1 MPYATAQPLHPQGP
15 PMNLVLYGM
24 DRELLPRLAAKL
36 PPTTTL
42 HWQDSSAPT
51 SAQDLQRGPQS
62 LVLLDFRPNMRPP
75 PACWRSSCSRP
86 NRTCPGGRRRHQ
98 RRPGRRRGDR
108 AARRPARCAG
118 PGQRQRGI
126 EAALRRA
133 LSPRPAAVAQHA
145 HKARLIV
152 LLGVRAG
159 VGTSTLAA
167 HLSVLAQQTRAL
179 AQGEAVQ
186 QDGLLME
193 LAQPS
198 GDLALYLN
206 LDSRFHY
213 EDALRNAS
221 RIDATL
227 ARTAMARHDSGLVLL
242 DRASGSDAVPPSDP
256 GALLQRLR
264 GVFASVL
271 CDAGGCPLRQLPPC
285 CWTRPTRSGWSP
297 TLRSPRWF
305 RSTRP

>member
-1 MPYATAQPLHPQGP
+1 M
-15 PMNLVLYGM
+15 
-24 DRELLPRLAAKL
+24 
-36 PPTTTL
+36 
-42 HWQDSSAPT
+42 
-51 SAQDLQRGPQS
+51 
-62 LVLLDFRPNMRPP
+62 
-75 PACWRSSCSRP
+75 
-86 NRTCPGGRRRHQ
+86 
-98 RRPGRRRGDR
+98 
-108 AARRPARCAG
+108 
-118 PGQRQRGI
+118 
-126 EAALRRA
+126 
-133 LSPRPAAVAQHA
+133 
-145 HKARLIV
+145 

-179 AQGEAVQ
+179 AQGDAVQ

-193 LAQPS
+193 LAQPA

-242 DRASGSDAVPPSDP
+242 DRAGGSDAVPPSDP

-271 CDAGGCPLRQLPPC
+271 CDAGGCCGSCRRC
-285 CWTRPTRSGWSP
+285 CWTRQTRSGWSP
-297 TLRSPRWF
+297 MRRSPRWS
-305 RSTRP
+305 RWTRH